1 VFNILLQLLD
11 DGRLTDGQGRTVDF
25 RHTIIV
31 MTSNAGELESVF
43 RPEFLNRIDEIVTFH
58 ALSQEQLN
66 EIIELQAA
74 SLRSRLASRRIELE
88 LTDAARALLVEHGYD
103 PAYGA
108 RPLKRTLQREVENPL
123 AMKVLSGEVAEG
135 DTVVVDADDGE
146 ITFQC
151 TPAVA
156 EAGV

>member
-1 VFNILLQLLD
+1 
-11 DGRLTDGQGRTVDF
+11 
-25 RHTIIV
+25 
-31 MTSNAGELESVF
+31 
-43 RPEFLNRIDEIVTFH
+43 VTFH

-66 EIIELQAA
+66 EIIELQAT

-146 ITFQC
+146 ITFQR

>member
-1 VFNILLQLLD
+1 
-11 DGRLTDGQGRTVDF
+11 
-25 RHTIIV
+25 V
-31 MTSNAGELESVF
+31 MTSNASDLESVF

-66 EIIELQAA
+66 EIIELRAA
-74 SLRSRLASRRIELE
+74 SLRSRLSSRRIELE
-88 LTDAARALLVEHGYD
+88 LTEAARALLVEHGYD

-135 DTVVVDADDGE
+135 DTVVVDAGDGE
-146 ITFQC
+146 ITFQRS
-151 TPAVA
+151 AAAA